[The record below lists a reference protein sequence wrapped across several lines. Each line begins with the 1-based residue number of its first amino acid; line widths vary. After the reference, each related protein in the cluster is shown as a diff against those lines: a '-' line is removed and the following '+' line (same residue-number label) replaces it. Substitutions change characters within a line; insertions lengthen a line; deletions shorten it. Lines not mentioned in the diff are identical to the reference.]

1 MSSVLYTQIHTS
13 FMNYCNLLD
22 MALIFLYNIDMSEID
37 RIDEKITK
45 LLDKRK
51 EYEEMRRLRYQG
63 WTLQQIAD
71 KYQVSRQRVYQIVG
85 KKNGKKAQR

>member
-1 MSSVLYTQIHTS
+1 
-13 FMNYCNLLD
+13 MNYCNLLD

-85 KKNGKKAQR
+85 KKNGKAAQK